1 MGRRPPGLLVFL
13 LDHQKKPKIAKKMP
27 DFSNASRPT
36 AASASEASRRS
47 NSEAASASSSPR
59 VNASFQFPTR
69 PWAMDP
75 SITADLEAPKDPG
88 ALRGHADVTDNEILG
103 HRNVL

>member
-1 MGRRPPGLLVFL
+1 MSWNDFL
-13 LDHQKKPKIAKKMP
+13 NL
-27 DFSNASRPT
+27 
-36 AASASEASRRS
+36 
-47 NSEAASASSSPR
+47 
-59 VNASFQFPTR
+59 SFYR

-103 HRNVL
+103 KIWI

>member
-1 MGRRPPGLLVFL
+1 MIRMNCHEMIF
-13 LDHQKKPKIAKKMP
+13 K
-27 DFSNASRPT
+27 
-36 AASASEASRRS
+36 
-47 NSEAASASSSPR
+47 
-59 VNASFQFPTR
+59 SFFYR

-103 HRNVL
+103 KI